1 MAEIEGLRE
10 RARQWIVEHRP
21 EAVKCEYCGAAQ
33 SFAPNAGSWA
43 NRCLKSPRGESHMYL
58 ITIGADPEVLEAN
71 RMADFAAL
79 IQQETREEC
88 TRIAEK
94 MLNGKGIA
102 AAIRDL
108 QREENK
114 NGSF

>member
-1 MAEIEGLRE
+1 MAEIEGLRG
-10 RARQWIVEHRP
+10 RAENILV
-21 EAVKCEYCGAAQ
+21 
-33 SFAPNAGSWA
+33 A
-43 NRCLKSPRGESHMYL
+43 NFRNKRTFDRSEWLFTFE
-58 ITIGADPEVLEAN
+58 TVAEQ
-71 RMADFAAL
+71 MADFAAL
-79 IQQETREEC
+79 IQQETWEEC
-88 TRIAEK
+88 AKIAER